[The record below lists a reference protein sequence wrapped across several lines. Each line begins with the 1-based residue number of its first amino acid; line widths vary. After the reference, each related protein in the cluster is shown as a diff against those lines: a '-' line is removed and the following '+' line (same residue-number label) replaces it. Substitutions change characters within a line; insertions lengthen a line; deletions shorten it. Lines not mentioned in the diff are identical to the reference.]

1 MQESDGITYEPNDR
15 CPVGLSVAVGF
26 QGAVL
31 ALTPTALATL
41 LFAHAAGLGERYVIW
56 SVLVSIVICGFA
68 TALQATRL
76 GWLGGGH
83 VLIAG
88 AAPSYMAVAL
98 LALDQAGPA
107 TLASL
112 IVAASL
118 FQLALARW
126 LPLLRRI
133 ITPMVSGTVLM
144 LIAAGVMQIAVARLT
159 DSPDGTL
166 ALAAPAVAAVTV
178 AATAM
183 LGLRAAGRLR
193 LWTPLLGILAGC
205 VAAALLGLYDAQRVL
220 DAPWIGWPDPVLPG
234 VDLTPGPEFWSLLPM
249 FLIVAMASAIKA
261 LGSNVAMQRV
271 SWREPRVTDYRL
283 VQGTVNANAVSS
295 LLGGL
300 AGVLPTAGFA
310 TTVSLASLTG
320 VAARRIGYY
329 IGVMLVALALLPK
342 VVALLLTIPDAVT
355 SGYMLVIMG
364 VLFVEGLRSVFQ
376 DGLAPRKVLIFGTS
390 LAIGIGLQGNSLIED
405 QIGGAWGTLLGDG
418 MTVGTITAIALTSFS
433 ELSSPRRR
441 RLEVDLE
448 MSALPKID
456 AFLKALAER
465 IGWDEAAANRLRI
478 VGEEALASLLE
489 VEDAEGSRRLTVLAR
504 PGARLVELEF
514 MAALPEENLQDRL
527 AYLSEHAEA
536 PEASEVSLRL
546 LRHFASAVHHRKY
559 HGIDIVTVEVRQ

>member
-1 MQESDGITYEPNDR
+1 M
-15 CPVGLSVAVGF
+15 GF

-31 ALTPTALATL
+31 ALTPTALAML
-41 LFAHAAGLGERYVIW
+41 LFAHAAGLGERYVTW
-56 SVLVSIVICGFA
+56 SVLVSIVICGIA

-193 LWTPLLGILAGC
+193 LWTPLIGIVAGC
-205 VAAALLGLYDAQRVL
+205 VAAALLGIYDTRRVL

-283 VQGTVNANAVSS
+283 VQGTVNANAMSS

-342 VVALLLTIPDAVT
+342 VVALLLTIPNAVT
-355 SGYMLVIMG
+355 SGYMLVVMG
-364 VLFVEGLRSVFQ
+364 LLFVEGLRSVFQ
-376 DGLAPRKVLIFGTS
+376 DGLAPRKVLIVGTS

-456 AFLKALAER
+456 AFLKSLAES

-478 VGEEALASLLE
+478 AGEEALTSLLE
-489 VEDAEGSRRLTVLAR
+489 VEDAEGPRHLTMLAR

-514 MAALPEENLQDRL
+514 LAALPEENLQDRL
-527 AYLSEHAEA
+527 AYLSEHAES

>member
-15 CPVGLSVAVGF
+15 CPIGLSVAVGF

-41 LFAHAAGLGERYVIW
+41 LFAHAAGLGERYVTW
-56 SVLVSIVICGFA
+56 SVLVSIVICGIA

-144 LIAAGVMQIAVARLT
+144 LIAAGVMQIAVARLA
-159 DSPDGTL
+159 DGPDGTL

-283 VQGTVNANAVSS
+283 VQGTVNANAASS

-310 TTVSLASLTG
+310 TTVTLASLTG

-342 VVALLLTIPDAVT
+342 VVALLLTIPNAVT

-376 DGLAPRKVLIFGTS
+376 DGLAPRKVLIVGTS
-390 LAIGIGLQGNSLIED
+390 LAIGIGLQGNSLIQD

-504 PGARLVELEF
+504 PGAGLVELEF